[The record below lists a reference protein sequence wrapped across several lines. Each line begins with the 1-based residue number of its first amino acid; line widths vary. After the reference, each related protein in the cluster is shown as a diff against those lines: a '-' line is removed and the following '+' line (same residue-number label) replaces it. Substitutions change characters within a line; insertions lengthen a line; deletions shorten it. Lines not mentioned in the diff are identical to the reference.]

1 MSGRQ
6 SHRRRVS
13 PTLLTLQPLEPRCLM
28 AADAGFAASLAAGPR
43 LAVAQAEAE
52 ATAGSQ
58 AAEQAVIRREVT
70 LAAAVVDPRRMT
82 DAVGQLMVHGP
93 LPGGVTTS
101 PIATE
106 TVGSDAVPK
115 HQTAGQAAA
124 GRRSFAGFD
133 PAPRCGV
140 AVPTGRLSVAMNEVG
155 CEHIRLESAASSPDQ
170 LNRRK
175 FDHIGNFNFSI
186 RPFGVDYSE
195 TSNI

>member
-6 SHRRRVS
+6 SYRSRVS
-13 PTLLTLQPLEPRCLM
+13 STLLTLQPLEPRCLM

-93 LPGGVTTS
+93 LTTS

-106 TVGSDAVPK
+106 TVGSDAGP
-115 HQTAGQAAA
+115 QDQAT
-124 GRRSFAGFD
+124 GLYNPGTRS
-133 PAPRCGV
+133 
-140 AVPTGRLSVAMNEVG
+140 S
-155 CEHIRLESAASSPDQ
+155 
-170 LNRRK
+170 RK

>member
-6 SHRRRVS
+6 SHRSRVS

-43 LAVAQAEAE
+43 LTVAQAEAE

-58 AAEQAVIRREVT
+58 AAEQAITRREGAP
-70 LAAAVVDPRRMT
+70 AAAIVDPRRMT
-82 DAVGQLMVHGP
+82 AAFGQLMVRAA

-106 TVGSDAVPK
+106 TFGSEAVP
-115 HQTAGQAAA
+115 QDQAAGQALAN
-124 GRRSFAGFD
+124 GSTR
-133 PAPRCGV
+133 
-140 AVPTGRLSVAMNEVG
+140 T
-155 CEHIRLESAASSPDQ
+155 
-170 LNRRK
+170 
-175 FDHIGNFNFSI
+175 FDHIGNFNISI
-186 RPFGVDYSE
+186 RTFGADFSE